1 VDHVVH
7 EFKQSI
13 WDAKKD
19 HYELV
24 RKLSAN
30 IKVSR
35 VYVGLFSEDSIGPW
49 FGFDSKTARYES
61 VGSADAKI
69 SFTSRE
75 DSGKVMA
82 ALSSLPIGEVPE
94 EIHIAGDT
102 LSFHEIKKAMEKA
115 GTGPIK
121 VESLDLKEFKDKLM
135 KEPSPT
141 PGPYLRFLMG
151 EGRINHSKN
160 GLGNDNDL
168 VNKGESKWKWTR
180 LSQLATKRREARQHK
195 S

>member
-1 VDHVVH
+1 MDHIVH
-7 EFKQSI
+7 EFKQSF

-24 RKLSAN
+24 RKLSPD
-30 IKVSR
+30 IKISR
-35 VYVGLFSEDSIGPW
+35 VYVGLFLEDSIGPW

-61 VGSADAKI
+61 VGSTDAKI

-82 ALSSLPIGEVPE
+82 ALSSLPIGDVPE

-102 LSFHEIKKAMEKA
+102 LSFHEIKQVMEKA
-115 GTGPIK
+115 GSVLIK

-135 KEPSPT
+135 KEPSPN
-141 PGPYLRFLMG
+141 PGPYLRFLVG

-168 VNKGESKWKWTR
+168 VNKREGKWKWTR
-180 LSQLATKRREARQHK
+180 LSQLATQTKGK
-195 S
+195 LTT